1 MIIKKLSQ
9 RRAVILPPEICKEVG
24 IEPGDFLELDV
35 LNGSVIMRP
44 KRLIDAQASEDKT
57 ESSS

>member
-9 RRAVILPPEICKEVG
+9 RRAIILPPEICKEAG

-35 LNGSVIMRP
+35 LDGSIIMRP
-44 KRLIDAQASEDKT
+44 KRLIDAHESEDKI